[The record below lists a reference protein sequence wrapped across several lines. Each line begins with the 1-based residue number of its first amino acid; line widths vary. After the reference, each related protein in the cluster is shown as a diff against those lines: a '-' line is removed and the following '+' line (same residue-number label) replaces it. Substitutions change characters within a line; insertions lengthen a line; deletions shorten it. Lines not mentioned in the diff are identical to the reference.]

1 MASPAR
7 AARPRL
13 SRCHCGTRGMGVNLW
28 GESLLYACPVA
39 AQLCRNAR
47 VSFISA
53 AGFKAKHTLESVSG

>member
-1 MASPAR
+1 
-7 AARPRL
+7 
-13 SRCHCGTRGMGVNLW
+13 MGVNLW